1 MKRTCPCHPLLL
13 LALLAAWVLPAT
25 IRAADPAP
33 KTLRVGYQKF
43 GSLLLVKVQGG
54 LEKRL
59 APLGYTVEWKEFGS
73 GPPLFEALNAGSID
87 VGSAGNAPP
96 VFAQANGV
104 PFVYVA
110 NSRPAPRGIAII
122 VPKASPL
129 QKTSELRGKKLAVA
143 RGTNANFFITVALP
157 AAGLAPGDVQTVYLA
172 PPDARAAF
180 ESGSV
185 DAWAVWDPFLAA
197 AEVDLGARTLVNG
210 EGLTTNREFF
220 FGRRDS
226 VERHPAAVAALVA
239 EVEAV
244 GLAADRDRRGTAA
257 LLAPK
262 LGITPAVVEHAEL
275 RHDRSG
281 VTPITSEALGE
292 QQAIADTFLKLGLIQ
307 RPVVVREAVIPNPA
321 APVPNSAMR

>member
-1 MKRTCPCHPLLL
+1 MKLIRSLFLI
-13 LALLAAWVLPAT
+13 LLAASALPAGS
-25 IRAADPAP
+25 RAADPP
-33 KTLRVGYQKF
+33 KVLRVGYQKY

-59 APLGYTVEWKEFGS
+59 APLGYVVEWKEFGS
-73 GPPLFEALNAGSID
+73 GPPLFEALNADSID

-96 VFAQANGV
+96 VFAQASGV
-104 PFVYVA
+104 PFVYFA
-110 NSRPAPRGIAII
+110 NSRPAPRGIAIV
-122 VPKASPL
+122 VPKNSPIRS
-129 QKTSELRGKKLAVA
+129 TEELRGKRLAVA
-143 RGTNANFFITVALP
+143 RGTNANYFITAALP
-157 AAGLAPGDVQTVYLA
+157 AAGLTLTDVQLALLA

-185 DAWAVWDPFLAA
+185 DAWAIWDPFLAA
-197 AEVDLGARTLVNG
+197 AEVDLGARVLVNG
-210 EGLTTNREFF
+210 EGLTTNRELF

-226 VERHPAAVAALVA
+226 VEKHPAAVAALVA

-244 GLAADRDRRGTAA
+244 GAVADRDCRATAA

-281 VTPITSEALGE
+281 VTPITAEALGE
-292 QQAIADTFLKLGLIQ
+292 QQGIADTFLKLGLI
-307 RPVVVREAVIPNPA
+307 PKPIVVTEAVLSGPA
-321 APVPNSAMR
+321 VPVPNSAIR